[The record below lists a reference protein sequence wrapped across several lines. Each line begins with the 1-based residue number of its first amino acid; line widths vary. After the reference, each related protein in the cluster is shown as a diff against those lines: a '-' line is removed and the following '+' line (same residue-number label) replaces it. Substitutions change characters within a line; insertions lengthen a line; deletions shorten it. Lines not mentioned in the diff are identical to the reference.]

1 MQKVKDIFSDYSS
14 EQGNICE
21 ADFLKANLYKK
32 SNRLEVCLTS
42 ANKISIGEISEFEDY
57 IVDRFKVGSARIEI
71 QYENIDV
78 EPTIENDW
86 QDLVTYMSRKA
97 PMTRAILRNSTVIV
111 DDSTVCVDLKI
122 KGADLL
128 SSKKFDKGLEH
139 LIYNLY
145 NKRFKV
151 KFEEDPQKSKEEY
164 DKYLKEQEHEAIL
177 HIQEMAR
184 REAEERAKA
193 PAPVA
198 TQIDGEEANEEH
210 IDVEQSNGLIIGK
223 TSTFR
228 SKFASISDINDSTTK
243 VNVEGEVI
251 NVTSRDI
258 KNNRTIISFSIDDGN
273 ASITCKSFV
282 DTNLVPGIM
291 EHLKEG
297 QGVKVDG
304 NAKFDDYANEITIM
318 ANNVVISTFKL
329 AGKESSNEKA
339 SVSEGGEA
347 EQSPLIYGRSLN
359 IKAPKTKIIDI
370 NNDTDRVCLEGEV
383 ISTDTRD
390 IKGDRTILMFNLYD
404 GTSTMTM
411 KAFIET
417 KKTKEVLGR
426 LKNAKGIKNQ
436 QEGKTLRKLKELNF
450 ICTPK

>member
-198 TQIDGEEANEEH
+198 KQIDGEEAKEEH

-228 SKFASISDINDSTTK
+228 SKFASI
-243 VNVEGEVI
+243 
-251 NVTSRDI
+251 
-258 KNNRTIISFSIDDGN
+258 
-273 ASITCKSFV
+273 
-282 DTNLVPGIM
+282 
-291 EHLKEG
+291 
-297 QGVKVDG
+297 
-304 NAKFDDYANEITIM
+304 
-318 ANNVVISTFKL
+318 
-329 AGKESSNEKA
+329 
-339 SVSEGGEA
+339 
-347 EQSPLIYGRSLN
+347 
-359 IKAPKTKIIDI
+359 
-370 NNDTDRVCLEGEV
+370 
-383 ISTDTRD
+383 
-390 IKGDRTILMFNLYD
+390 
-404 GTSTMTM
+404 
-411 KAFIET
+411 
-417 KKTKEVLGR
+417 
-426 LKNAKGIKNQ
+426 
-436 QEGKTLRKLKELNF
+436 
-450 ICTPK
+450 